1 MKKVKIEIV
10 TEHAAFGDD
19 DRSKITETAY
29 ILRRLADQ
37 LEEGLMPQFV
47 RDTNG
52 NKCGTVKYVRK

>member
-19 DRSKITETAY
+19 DRAKITETAY